1 MRLPLPRS
9 LRSQITASVALLVVL
24 VVGVAGLVIVDRID
38 HRDRTDVDR
47 QLTARATKVQ
57 EDADKL
63 LSTGDGADR
72 VGSDDYGGLLAG
84 SQSLVRLIS
93 GNEIVAQRGD
103 QLTVDIPVPASDGL
117 STIRAGGQTWRS
129 LVQPVEDT
137 GSERLQVL
145 QDLGPIE
152 QRLADNTR
160 IVAGVAVLSMLFT
173 AGGVW
178 LITRVVLQPLQRLRT
193 GAQRIRPADTHQE
206 LPTVTRPQEVA
217 DLSASLNR
225 MLGQLQTS
233 MHATRR
239 FTADAGHELRT
250 PLTTIGMNLETLQR
264 NPQLPAAQRQEALDA
279 MVVEHH
285 RITTL
290 LEGLQILARGD
301 AGALPPRATV
311 DLPALLDEAVRH
323 AQHRHPT
330 TTYSL
335 SLAAGSA
342 PRVQGWPAGLR
353 LAVDNLLNNAALH
366 GRQPHGQVHASLVWD
381 SSLAHLSVTDDG
393 PGIPADQREA
403 VKERFA
409 RGRRPR
415 SHGSG
420 LGLALVQ
427 QQAELHGGTLTLG
440 DAVGGGLQATLAI
453 PLRQSAPDSARVTPP
468 AHSRR
473 G

>member
-9 LRSQITASVALLVVL
+9 LRSQITASVALLVML
-24 VVGVAGLVIVDRID
+24 VVGASGLVIVDRID

-47 QLTARATKVQ
+47 QLTSRTGKAQ
-57 EDADKL
+57 GDAEKL
-63 LSTGDGADR
+63 MSEGNGADSA
-72 VGSDDYGGLLAG
+72 GSDDYGGLLVG
-84 SQSLVRLIS
+84 SQSLARLVS
-93 GNEIVAQRGD
+93 GNKIIAQRGD
-103 QLTVDIPVPASDGL
+103 QPTADIPVPTSDGL
-117 STIRAGGQTWRS
+117 STVRVGGQSWRS
-129 LVQPVEDT
+129 FVQPLKGDSDE
-137 GSERLQVL
+137 SLQVL
-145 QDLGPIE
+145 QNLDPIE

-160 IVAGVAVLSMLFT
+160 IVAGVAVLSMLVA

-178 LITRVVLQPLQRLRT
+178 LIARMILQPLQRLRT
-193 GAQRIRPADTHQE
+193 GAQRIRAADTQQQ
-206 LPTVTRPQEVA
+206 LPTVTGPQEVA

-225 MLGQLQTS
+225 MLVQLQTS

-264 NPQLPAAQRQEALDA
+264 NPHLPAVQRQEALDA
-279 MVVEHH
+279 MVMEHR
-285 RITTL
+285 RITVL

-311 DLPALLDEAVRH
+311 DLPALLDETVRH
-323 AQHRHPT
+323 AQHRHPA
-330 TTYSL
+330 TTYSI
-335 SLAAGSA
+335 STAPGTV

-353 LAVDNLLNNAALH
+353 MAVDNLLNNAALH
-366 GRQPHGQVHASLVWD
+366 GRQPHGQVHVSLVWD
-381 SSLAHLSVTDDG
+381 SSQAYISVIDDG
-393 PGIPADQREA
+393 PGIPAEQREA

-440 DAVGGGLQATLAI
+440 DAAGGGLQATLTIQLSPIAG
-453 PLRQSAPDSARVTPP
+453 SATRNTPP